1 MLNFLKRFK
10 IIIIFSL
17 ITIAIIPFSLY
28 KPAET
33 EKVAVI
39 TSIGIDKNNEEI
51 ELSANV
57 IVPNSGASG
66 GSGGGGDGTVKT
78 VSAKGNDITS
88 AFSNLTLILGKMP
101 GLSHCDSIILNKNLF
116 EENVTKYLDY
126 FVRTN
131 NLTSNAT
138 VIVAEN
144 KASEIIE
151 TSAAQKDLRAVSLS
165 EVLTLSDEY
174 SIASNSNVDSFY
186 TNYFSAAGVSILPV
200 LTAGESNTPSGQ
212 TKENSQND
220 STQSS
225 KTENFQNSEESNL
238 QSSST
243 QKSGT
248 DGGSESGLNS
258 SSSSGSNSSSSSGS
272 DSSSGGSEPSTQ
284 SSQTQSESGSGAPQK
299 IVKNE
304 GKAVVVKNGKIVY
317 DLPGVEVQ
325 GLNLISS
332 TTKKGHIKIEDVTN
346 DLFENATLNFE
357 IFNKDVKTTGYFIN
371 GLPIFNFK
379 FNLVLK
385 LEEVAMNNFNIE
397 AMKITHNFVSGQIKE
412 KINESVQ
419 KSISE
424 LINSSKKNK
433 TDTFKVYDYFYKY
446 HNTEWLNF
454 IKSLEDK
461 DDYLNY
467 VTFTCDIKSQ
477 GKI

>member
-66 GSGGGGDGTVKT
+66 GSGGSDGTVKT

-116 EENVTKYLDY
+116 EENVTKYLDF

-200 LTAGESNTPSGQ
+200 LTAGGSNTPSGQ

-225 KTENFQNSEESNL
+225 KTENLQNSEESNL
-238 QSSST
+238 QSFST
-243 QKSGT
+243 KKSGT
-248 DGGSESGLNS
+248 DGGSEGGLNS
-258 SSSSGSNSSSSSGS
+258 SSSSGSKSR
-272 DSSSGGSEPSTQ
+272 SGGSEPSTQ

-357 IFNKDVKTTGYFIN
+357 IFNKDVKTMGYFIN

-397 AMKITHNFVSGQIKE
+397 AMKITHNFVTGEIKE

-454 IKSLEDK
+454 IKSLKDK

>member
-78 VSAKGNDITS
+78 VSAKGNDVTS

-101 GLSHCDSIILNKNLF
+101 GLSHCDSIVLNKNLF
-116 EENVTKYLDY
+116 EENVTRYLDY

-186 TNYFSAAGVSILPV
+186 TNYFSAAGACVLPV
-200 LTAGESNTPSGQ
+200 LTAGGSNTPSGQ
-212 TKENSQND
+212 TKENSQNT
-220 STQSS
+220 SAQSS
-225 KTENFQNSEESNL
+225 KTENLQNSEESNL

-248 DGGSESGLNS
+248 DGGSEGGLNS
-258 SSSSGSNSSSSSGS
+258 SSSSGSK
-272 DSSSGGSEPSTQ
+272 SSSGGSEPSTQ

-433 TDTFKVYDYFYKY
+433 TDTLKVYDYFYKY
-446 HNTEWLNF
+446 HNAEWLNF
-454 IKSLEDK
+454 IKSLADK

>member
-33 EKVAVI
+33 EKVAVM

-51 ELSANV
+51 EISANV
-57 IVPNSGASG
+57 IVPNSGSAG
-66 GSGGGGDGTVKT
+66 GSGGSDGTVKT

-116 EENVTKYLDY
+116 EENVTKYLDF

-225 KTENFQNSEESNL
+225 KTENLQNSEEKNSQNSNTET
-238 QSSST
+238 S
-243 QKSGT
+243 
-248 DGGSESGLNS
+248 GGSEG
-258 SSSSGSNSSSSSGS
+258 GSA
-272 DSSSGGSEPSTQ
+272 SSSGGSEPSTQ

-317 DLPGVEVQ
+317 LLSGVEVQ

-357 IFNKDVKTTGYFIN
+357 IFNKDVKIMGYFIN

-397 AMKITHNFVSGQIKE
+397 AMKITHNFVTDEIKE

-433 TDTFKVYDYFYKY
+433 TDTFKVYDYFYKF
-446 HNTEWLNF
+446 HNAEWLNF
-454 IKSLEDK
+454 IKSLKDK

>member
-17 ITIAIIPFSLY
+17 ITIAVIPFSLY

-88 AFSNLTLILGKMP
+88 AFSNLTLILGKMV

-116 EENVTKYLDY
+116 EENVTKYLDF

-212 TKENSQND
+212 TKENSQNT
-220 STQSS
+220 SAQSS
-225 KTENFQNSEESNL
+225 KTENLQNSEEKNSQNSNTET
-238 QSSST
+238 S
-243 QKSGT
+243 
-248 DGGSESGLNS
+248 GGSEG
-258 SSSSGSNSSSSSGS
+258 GSASN
-272 DSSSGGSEPSTQ
+272 SGGSEPSTQ

-317 DLPGVEVQ
+317 LLPGVEVQ

-357 IFNKDVKTTGYFIN
+357 IFNKDVKTMGYFIN

-397 AMKITHNFVSGQIKE
+397 AMKITHNFVTGGIKE

-424 LINSSKKNK
+424 VFITICPQEKLCNGFPIKKV
-433 TDTFKVYDYFYKY
+433 KVK
-446 HNTEWLNF
+446 HIWG
-454 IKSLEDK
+454 
-461 DDYLNY
+461 NY
-467 VTFTCDIKSQ
+467 R
-477 GKI
+477 

>member
-51 ELSANV
+51 EISANV
-57 IVPNSGASG
+57 IVPNSGSAG
-66 GSGGGGDGTVKT
+66 GSGGSDGTVKT

-101 GLSHCDSIILNKNLF
+101 GLSHCDSIVLNKNLF
-116 EENVTKYLDY
+116 EENVTKYLDF

-200 LTAGESNTPSGQ
+200 LTAGGSNTPSGQ

-225 KTENFQNSEESNL
+225 KTENLQNSEESNL

-258 SSSSGSNSSSSSGS
+258 SSSSGSK
-272 DSSSGGSEPSTQ
+272 SSSGGSEPSTQ

-304 GKAVVVKNGKIVY
+304 GKAVVVKNGKFVY

-357 IFNKDVKTTGYFIN
+357 IFNKDVKTMGYFIN

-397 AMKITHNFVSGQIKE
+397 AMKIAHNFVTGEIKE

-433 TDTFKVYDYFYKY
+433 TDTLKVYDYFYKY

-454 IKSLEDK
+454 IKSLKDK

>member
-66 GSGGGGDGTVKT
+66 GSGGSDGTVKT

-116 EENVTKYLDY
+116 EENVTKYLDF

-200 LTAGESNTPSGQ
+200 LTAGGSNTPSGQ
-212 TKENSQND
+212 TKENSQNT
-220 STQSS
+220 SAQSS
-225 KTENFQNSEESNL
+225 KTENLQNSEESNL

-243 QKSGT
+243 QKSGAG
-248 DGGSESGLNS
+248 GGSEGGSDS
-258 SSSSGSNSSSSSGS
+258 SSSSNPVS

-371 GLPIFNFK
+371 GFPIFNFK

-397 AMKITHNFVSGQIKE
+397 AMKIAHNFVTGEIKE

-433 TDTFKVYDYFYKY
+433 TDTLKVYDYFYKY
-446 HNTEWLNF
+446 HNAEWLNF

>member
-1 MLNFLKRFK
+1 MLNILKKFK

-78 VSAKGNDITS
+78 VSAKGNDVTS

-225 KTENFQNSEESNL
+225 KTENLQNSEESNL

-258 SSSSGSNSSSSSGS
+258 SSSSGSK
-272 DSSSGGSEPSTQ
+272 SSSGGSEPSTQ

-317 DLPGVEVQ
+317 DLPGV
-325 GLNLISS
+325 
-332 TTKKGHIKIEDVTN
+332 KG
-346 DLFENATLNFE
+346 
-357 IFNKDVKTTGYFIN
+357 
-371 GLPIFNFK
+371 
-379 FNLVLK
+379 
-385 LEEVAMNNFNIE
+385 
-397 AMKITHNFVSGQIKE
+397 GQK
-412 KINESVQ
+412 
-419 KSISE
+419 
-424 LINSSKKNK
+424 
-433 TDTFKVYDYFYKY
+433 
-446 HNTEWLNF
+446 
-454 IKSLEDK
+454 
-461 DDYLNY
+461 
-467 VTFTCDIKSQ
+467 
-477 GKI
+477 

>member
-57 IVPNSGASG
+57 IVPNSGSAG
-66 GSGGGGDGTVKT
+66 GSGGSDGTVKT

-101 GLSHCDSIILNKNLF
+101 GLSHCDSIVLNKNLF
-116 EENVTKYLDY
+116 EENVTKYLDF

-212 TKENSQND
+212 TKENSQNT
-220 STQSS
+220 SAQSS
-225 KTENFQNSEESNL
+225 KTENLQNSEESNL

-248 DGGSESGLNS
+248 DGGSEGGSDS
-258 SSSSGSNSSSSSGS
+258 SSSSNPVS
-272 DSSSGGSEPSTQ
+272 DSSSGGSEPSAQ

-346 DLFENATLNFE
+346 DFFENATLNFE

-397 AMKITHNFVSGQIKE
+397 AMKITHNFVTGEIKE
-412 KINESVQ
+412 KVNESVQ

-433 TDTFKVYDYFYKY
+433 TDTLKVYDYFYKF
-446 HNTEWLNF
+446 HNAEWLNF

-467 VTFTCDIKSQ
+467 VTFTCNIKSQ

>member
-1 MLNFLKRFK
+1 M
-10 IIIIFSL
+10 
-17 ITIAIIPFSLY
+17 
-28 KPAET
+28 
-33 EKVAVI
+33 
-39 TSIGIDKNNEEI
+39 
-51 ELSANV
+51 
-57 IVPNSGASG
+57 
-66 GSGGGGDGTVKT
+66 
-78 VSAKGNDITS
+78 
-88 AFSNLTLILGKMP
+88 
-101 GLSHCDSIILNKNLF
+101 
-116 EENVTKYLDY
+116 
-126 FVRTN
+126 
-131 NLTSNAT
+131 
-138 VIVAEN
+138 
-144 KASEIIE
+144 
-151 TSAAQKDLRAVSLS
+151 
-165 EVLTLSDEY
+165 
-174 SIASNSNVDSFY
+174 
-186 TNYFSAAGVSILPV
+186 
-200 LTAGESNTPSGQ
+200 
-212 TKENSQND
+212 
-220 STQSS
+220 
-225 KTENFQNSEESNL
+225 

-248 DGGSESGLNS
+248 DGGSEGGSDS
-258 SSSSGSNSSSSSGS
+258 SSSSGSK
-272 DSSSGGSEPSTQ
+272 SSSGGSEPSTQ

-346 DLFENATLNFE
+346 DFFENATLNFE
-357 IFNKDVKTTGYFIN
+357 IFNKDVKTMGYFIN
-371 GLPIFNFK
+371 GFPIFNFK

-385 LEEVAMNNFNIE
+385 LEEVSMNNFNIE
-397 AMKITHNFVSGQIKE
+397 AMKIAHNFVTGEIKE

>member
-66 GSGGGGDGTVKT
+66 GSGGSDGTVKT

-88 AFSNLTLILGKMP
+88 AFSNLTLILGRMP

-116 EENVTKYLDY
+116 EENVTKYLDF

-225 KTENFQNSEESNL
+225 KTENLQNSEESNL

-248 DGGSESGLNS
+248 DGGSEGGLNS
-258 SSSSGSNSSSSSGS
+258 SSSSGSK
-272 DSSSGGSEPSTQ
+272 SSSGGGEPSTQ
-284 SSQTQSESGSGAPQK
+284 SSQTQSESGSGEPQK

-357 IFNKDVKTTGYFIN
+357 IFNKDVKTMGYFIN

-397 AMKITHNFVSGQIKE
+397 AMKITHNFVTGEIKE

-433 TDTFKVYDYFYKY
+433 TDTLKVYDYFYKY

-454 IKSLEDK
+454 IKSLKDK

>member
-66 GSGGGGDGTVKT
+66 GSGGSDGTVKT

-101 GLSHCDSIILNKNLF
+101 GLSHCDSIIVNKNLF
-116 EENVTKYLDY
+116 EENVTKYLDF

-200 LTAGESNTPSGQ
+200 LTAGGSNAPSGQ
-212 TKENSQND
+212 TKENSQNT

-225 KTENFQNSEESNL
+225 KTENLQNSEESNL

-248 DGGSESGLNS
+248 DGGSEGGLNS
-258 SSSSGSNSSSSSGS
+258 SSSSGSK
-272 DSSSGGSEPSTQ
+272 SSSGGSEPSTQ

-357 IFNKDVKTTGYFIN
+357 IFNKDVKTMGYFIN
-371 GLPIFNFK
+371 GFPIFNFK

-433 TDTFKVYDYFYKY
+433 TDTLKVYDYFYKY

>member
-116 EENVTKYLDY
+116 EENVTKYLDF

-225 KTENFQNSEESNL
+225 KTENLQNSEESNM

-243 QKSGT
+243 PKIGT
-248 DGGSESGLNS
+248 DGGSEGGSDS
-258 SSSSGSNSSSSSGS
+258 SSSSNPVS

-371 GLPIFNFK
+371 GFPIFNFK

-397 AMKITHNFVSGQIKE
+397 AMKIAHNFVTGEIKE

-419 KSISE
+419 KSIAE

-433 TDTFKVYDYFYKY
+433 TDTLKVYDYFYKY

-467 VTFTCDIKSQ
+467 VTFTCNIKSQ

>member
-66 GSGGGGDGTVKT
+66 GSGGSDGTVKT

-88 AFSNLTLILGKMP
+88 AFSNLTLILGRMP

-116 EENVTKYLDY
+116 EENVTKYLDF

-200 LTAGESNTPSGQ
+200 LTAGGSNTPSGQ

-225 KTENFQNSEESNL
+225 KTENLQNSEESNL

-248 DGGSESGLNS
+248 DGGSEGGL
-258 SSSSGSNSSSSSGS
+258 NSSSSSGS

-346 DLFENATLNFE
+346 NLFENATLNFE

-433 TDTFKVYDYFYKY
+433 TDTLKVYDYFYKY

-454 IKSLEDK
+454 IKSLKDK

-467 VTFTCDIKSQ
+467 VTFTCNIKSQ

>member
-66 GSGGGGDGTVKT
+66 GSGGSDGTVKT

-88 AFSNLTLILGKMP
+88 AFSNLTLILGRMP

-116 EENVTKYLDY
+116 EENVTKYLDF

-225 KTENFQNSEESNL
+225 KTENLQNSEESNL

-248 DGGSESGLNS
+248 DGGSEGGLNS
-258 SSSSGSNSSSSSGS
+258 SSSSGSK
-272 DSSSGGSEPSTQ
+272 SSSGGGEPSTQ
-284 SSQTQSESGSGAPQK
+284 SSQTQSESGSGEPQK

-357 IFNKDVKTTGYFIN
+357 IFNKDVKTMGYFIN

-397 AMKITHNFVSGQIKE
+397 AMKITHNFVTGEIKE

-454 IKSLEDK
+454 IKSLKDK

>member
-1 MLNFLKRFK
+1 MLKFLKRFK

-88 AFSNLTLILGKMP
+88 AFSNLTLILGKMV

-116 EENVTKYLDY
+116 EENVTKYLDF

-225 KTENFQNSEESNL
+225 KTENLQNSEEKNSQNSNTET
-238 QSSST
+238 S
-243 QKSGT
+243 
-248 DGGSESGLNS
+248 GGSEG
-258 SSSSGSNSSSSSGS
+258 GSASN
-272 DSSSGGSEPSTQ
+272 SGGSEPSAQ

-317 DLPGVEVQ
+317 LLPGVEVQ

-357 IFNKDVKTTGYFIN
+357 IFNKDVKTMGYFIN

-397 AMKITHNFVSGQIKE
+397 AMKITHNFVTGEIKE

-433 TDTFKVYDYFYKY
+433 TDTFKVYDYFYKF
-446 HNTEWLNF
+446 HNAEWLNF

>member
-66 GSGGGGDGTVKT
+66 GSGGGDGTVKT

-186 TNYFSAAGVSILPV
+186 TNYFSAAGACVLPV
-200 LTAGESNTPSGQ
+200 LTAGESNKPSGQ
-212 TKENSQND
+212 TKENSQNT
-220 STQSS
+220 SAQSS
-225 KTENFQNSEESNL
+225 KTENLQNSEESNL

-243 QKSGT
+243 PKSGA
-248 DGGSESGLNS
+248 DGGSEGGL
-258 SSSSGSNSSSSSGS
+258 NSSSSSGS

-357 IFNKDVKTTGYFIN
+357 IFNKDVKTMGYFIN
-371 GLPIFNFK
+371 GFPIFNFK

-385 LEEVAMNNFNIE
+385 LEEVSMNNFNIE
-397 AMKITHNFVSGQIKE
+397 AMKIAHNFVTGEIKE

-433 TDTFKVYDYFYKY
+433 TDTLKVYDYFYKF
-446 HNTEWLNF
+446 HNAEWLNF

>member
-116 EENVTKYLDY
+116 EENVTKYLDF

-200 LTAGESNTPSGQ
+200 LTAGGSNTPSGQ

-225 KTENFQNSEESNL
+225 KTENLQNSEESNL

-248 DGGSESGLNS
+248 DGGSEGGLNS
-258 SSSSGSNSSSSSGS
+258 SSSSGSK
-272 DSSSGGSEPSTQ
+272 SSSGGSEPSTQ

-454 IKSLEDK
+454 IKSLKDK

-467 VTFTCDIKSQ
+467 VTFTCNIKSQ